1 VAMVGLTVQEEQLAK
16 EVARVEAEFSKRA
29 SEISTEHE
37 SLSSAMQQ
45 AEVELNARQQ
55 ALEKELLT
63 RSEELEALR
72 KMMEQVQPSLVLWV
86 WALTHTIVLGTGL
99 RTGSNREH
107 RFQARPP
114 AAADVLRRAC
124 VTD

>member
-1 VAMVGLTVQEEQLAK
+1 MVGLIVQEEQLAK
-16 EVARVEAEFSKRA
+16 EVARVEADFSKRA

-72 KMMEQVQPSLVLWV
+72 KMMEQVTLSCFVGLG
-86 WALTHTIVLGTGL
+86 AHAYDRGRASARSNRAHRSRTSIVFRGFMGAL
-99 RTGSNREH
+99 RT
-107 RFQARPP
+107 
-114 AAADVLRRAC
+114 V
-124 VTD
+124 